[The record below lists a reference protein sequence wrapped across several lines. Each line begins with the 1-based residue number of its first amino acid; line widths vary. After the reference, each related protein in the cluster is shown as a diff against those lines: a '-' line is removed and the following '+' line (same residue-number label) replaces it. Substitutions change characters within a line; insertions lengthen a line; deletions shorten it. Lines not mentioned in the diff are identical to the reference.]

1 MPTDDDELRERLEG
15 LFLDEIDEQVER
27 LEQGLDVLVRS
38 LPDPQPGTVDEMFRS
53 AHSLKGAAQ
62 AVGSSAVASLC
73 HHLEEVL
80 ARLRDGS
87 LTADERLLRGLSEVT
102 GAVSRLGQDLRRG
115 VQPASLDI
123 SSLVSGLVGEAP
135 VSLDRPAGTEHT
147 APSDDEAARGREPG
161 APSPPAQRRGSSQ
174 SHGATVRVAR
184 DKLDALLAHAGD
196 LVTSS
201 YRSEVLV
208 TQLVATAGRTGEDAM
223 QAKRDQEMVDAALES
238 AAHDD
243 HRLRPALD
251 RTRARAGELERL
263 ARSATAHQR
272 ALRGL
277 ATSFAAATR
286 AARTVPFSDATSGLN
301 RLVRELAHQLGKQ
314 AELFVHAADVEID
327 KDLVATVHHALVHV
341 VRNAVDHG
349 IEAPEE
355 RLQAGKQSLG
365 RVEIDVTLRSD
376 GIEIV
381 VADDGHGV
389 QLSKV
394 REAAEN
400 LGLRRDDTGEM
411 SLAAMLFQPGLS
423 TAAHVSTVSGRG
435 VGLDAVRAEVES
447 TGGTVTVES
456 KPGAGTVIRLLL
468 PLTQSTLRAV
478 LARCSDQVVAVP
490 ASSIDAVSEFQPEN
504 ARLSGRPV
512 VQVNGG
518 AVPVLALSQLLGWAS
533 PTSPREVRQT
543 KPGLLAT
550 GIEGSVVLVVDEFLG
565 EREIVLRPPSD
576 RLAGMSTVLG
586 TTQLEDGAVALVLSP
601 SACVRVALSTGY
613 HDNNQPVTGA
623 VRRGRVLLVE
633 DSITAREFERRI
645 LESAGHA
652 VVVAVDGE
660 QAWRLLEEDEFDV
673 VVSDV
678 NMPRMDGLALCNAI
692 RGSRRLRDLPVVLL
706 TSLHSETDRQKG
718 LDAGADA
725 YLTKSGLDRAELIE
739 TVGRFL

>member
-1 MPTDDDELRERLEG
+1 M
-15 LFLDEIDEQVER
+15 
-27 LEQGLDVLVRS
+27 
-38 LPDPQPGTVDEMFRS
+38 
-53 AHSLKGAAQ
+53 
-62 AVGSSAVASLC
+62 
-73 HHLEEVL
+73 
-80 ARLRDGS
+80 
-87 LTADERLLRGLSEVT
+87 
-102 GAVSRLGQDLRRG
+102 
-115 VQPASLDI
+115 
-123 SSLVSGLVGEAP
+123 
-135 VSLDRPAGTEHT
+135 
-147 APSDDEAARGREPG
+147 
-161 APSPPAQRRGSSQ
+161 
-174 SHGATVRVAR
+174 
-184 DKLDALLAHAGD
+184 
-196 LVTSS
+196 
-201 YRSEVLV
+201 
-208 TQLVATAGRTGEDAM
+208 
-223 QAKRDQEMVDAALES
+223 
-238 AAHDD
+238 
-243 HRLRPALD
+243 
-251 RTRARAGELERL
+251 
-263 ARSATAHQR
+263 
-272 ALRGL
+272 
-277 ATSFAAATR
+277 
-286 AARTVPFSDATSGLN
+286 
-301 RLVRELAHQLGKQ
+301 VRELAHQLGKQ

-355 RLQAGKQSLG
+355 RLQAGKQRAG

-381 VADDGHGV
+381 VADDGRGV

-400 LGLRRDDTGEM
+400 LGLRRDDTREM
-411 SLAAMLFQPGLS
+411 SLAGMLFQPGLS
-423 TAAHVSTVSGRG
+423 TATRVSAVSGRG

-447 TGGTVTVES
+447 TGGTVAVES
-456 KPGAGTVIRLLL
+456 TPGAGTTFRLLL
-468 PLTQSTLRAV
+468 PLTHSTLRAV
-478 LARCSDQVVAVP
+478 LARCADQVVAVP
-490 ASSIDAVSEFQPEN
+490 ASSIDAVREVQPEN

-512 VQVNGG
+512 VEVNGG
-518 AVPVLALSQLLGWAS
+518 AVPVRALSQLLGWAS
-533 PTSPREVRQT
+533 PTSLPDVRQA

-613 HDNNQPVTGA
+613 HDNNQLVTGA
-623 VRRGRVLLVE
+623 RRGRVLLVE

-718 LDAGADA
+718 LGAGADA
-725 YLTKSGLDRAELIE
+725 YLTKSGLDRVELIE

>member
-27 LEQGLDVLVRS
+27 LEHGLDVLVRS

-135 VSLDRPAGTEHT
+135 VTSDRPAGTEQT
-147 APSDDEAARGREPG
+147 APSDAEAARGREPG

-174 SHGATVRVAR
+174 GHGATVRVAR

-196 LVTSS
+196 LITSS

-223 QAKRDQEMVDAALES
+223 QSKRDQEMVDAALES
-238 AAHDD
+238 AARDD

>member
-1 MPTDDDELRERLEG
+1 MPTADDELRERLEA

-27 LEQGLDVLVRS
+27 LDRGLDVLVRS

-87 LTADERLLRGLSEVT
+87 LAADERLLRGLSDVT
-102 GAVSRLGQDLRRG
+102 GAVSRLGQDLRG
-115 VQPASLDI
+115 GLQPASLDI
-123 SSLVSGLVGEAP
+123 SSLVSGLVDEEP
-135 VSLDRPAGTEHT
+135 LTSDRPAGTEPAT
-147 APSDDEAARGREPG
+147 PSDTEAAQGREPG
-161 APSPPAQRRGSSQ
+161 APLQLARRRGSSQ

-184 DKLDALLAHAGD
+184 DKLDALLAHAAD
-196 LVTSS
+196 LITSS
-201 YRSEVLV
+201 HRSEVLV
-208 TQLVATAGRTGEDAM
+208 TRLVATAGRTGEDSSR
-223 QAKRDQEMVDAALES
+223 AKRDQDMLDAALAS
-238 AAHDD
+238 AARDD
-243 HRLRPALD
+243 PRLRHALD
-251 RTRARAGELERL
+251 RTRDRAGELDRL
-263 ARSATAHQR
+263 ARSAATHQR

-286 AARTVPFSDATSGLN
+286 AARTVPFTDATSGLN

-355 RLQAGKQSLG
+355 RLQAGKQRAG

-381 VADDGHGV
+381 VADDGRGV

-400 LGLRRDDTGEM
+400 LGLRRDDTREM
-411 SLAAMLFQPGLS
+411 SLAGMLFQPGLS
-423 TAAHVSTVSGRG
+423 TATRVSTVSGRG

-447 TGGTVTVES
+447 TGGTVAVES
-456 KPGAGTVIRLLL
+456 TPGAGTTFRLLL
-468 PLTQSTLRAV
+468 PLTQSILRAV
-478 LARCSDQVVAVP
+478 LARCADQVVAVP
-490 ASSIDAVSEFQPEN
+490 ASSIDAVREVQPEN

-512 VQVNGG
+512 VEVNGG

-533 PTSPREVRQT
+533 LTLLPEVRQA

-550 GIEGSVVLVVDEFLG
+550 GIEGSVVLVVDELLG
-565 EREIVLRPPSD
+565 EREIVLCPPSD

-586 TTQLEDGAVALVLSP
+586 TTQLEDGAIALVLSP

-613 HDNNQPVTGA
+613 HDKNQLVTGA
-623 VRRGRVLLVE
+623 ARRGRVLLVE

-660 QAWRLLEEDEFDV
+660 QAWRLLEEGEFDV

-718 LDAGADA
+718 LGAGADA
-725 YLTKSGLDRAELIE
+725 YLTKSGLDRVELIE